1 MKRSPE
7 CNCSKLIED
16 RRVHIWIVSGF
27 GVSEITKS
35 LAAKN
40 IGKIFSVGDLL
51 KLSTNKCSG
60 KLERGIMKKTE
71 GASSPQR

>member
-16 RRVHIWIVSGF
+16 RWVHIWVITGFCVSK
-27 GVSEITKS
+27 ITKS

-51 KLSTNKCSG
+51 ELRTHKCSG
-60 KLERGIMKKTE
+60 ELERGIMKKKECT
-71 GASSPQR
+71 SSPQR